1 MTSVAKILVKGQN
14 FPFMLDKLR
23 RHGVSVLKLK
33 RKSEK
38 EIIITVKYRDLQKAV
53 DILGN
58 SWYNSLIGLGGLIA
72 FLKKAEKNLLFIAF
86 SLLFIASCYIFD
98 TAVIKVDVTGLSGDR
113 LYKVYRIAESCGIK
127 DGVINFNYDLDF
139 LKKSLFTDFPEIDFV
154 TVKKSGNRLVIN
166 VFSNDDDQKK
176 VQKKSSV
183 SAKRKGKILKLKTY
197 SGTPLKKEG
206 DYCDIAEVLVDGYYL
221 NKAGE
226 RIEIP
231 ANAYYLLECTFE
243 TEYFSE
249 DLTEESAYIKAL
261 IDGGVQEETVVSY
274 QVTVKNPSGD
284 NAVKGVFAVK
294 IIYLYQEE

>member
-23 RHGVSVLKLK
+23 LHGVSVLKLK

-72 FLKKAEKNLLFIAF
+72 FSKKVRKNLLFIAF
-86 SLLFIASCYIFD
+86 SLLFILGCYIFD
-98 TAVIKVDVTGLSGDR
+98 KAVVKVDVTGLSGDG

-127 DGVINFNYDLDF
+127 DGVINFNYDLNL
-139 LKKSLFTDFPEIDFV
+139 LKKSLFTDFSEIDFV

-166 VFSNDDDQKK
+166 VFSNDDAQKK
-176 VQKKSSV
+176 VPKNSSV
-183 SAKRKGKILKLKTY
+183 LANRKGKILKLKTY
-197 SGTPLKKEG
+197 GGTPLKKEG
-206 DYCDIAEVLVDGYYL
+206 DYCDIAETLVDGYYL

-226 RIEIP
+226 RVDIP

-243 TEYFSE
+243 TEYFSK
-249 DLTEESAYIKAL
+249 DLTKETAYLKAL
-261 IDGGVQEETVVSY
+261 IDGGVEEETVVSY
-274 QVTVKNPSGD
+274 QVTVKNPSDD
-284 NAVKGVFAVK
+284 NPLSGVFAVK
-294 IIYLYQEE
+294 ITYLYQEE